1 MIVLKFGGSSVAD
14 SERLDKVANIIK
26 SHTANDRVTV
36 VVSAF
41 GNTTNL
47 LTTALQSASI
57 QDNKYLDSLESV
69 FAKVDAISES
79 LELSEATTKAITRY
93 KEELSKMLEG
103 VFLTRE
109 AGPRITDKILGTGE
123 LFSSL
128 LLVEKLNNSGS
139 KAIWKNSYNFIK
151 VSDENG
157 EKKVIQKPSY
167 RLMQSLLQHDEVVV
181 LPGFIASTENGVP
194 TTLGRGGSD
203 FSAALYSA
211 GLEASKLFI
220 YTDVSGIY
228 TADPRV
234 VKQARPV
241 EQLSYREALEL
252 SHFGAKV
259 LYAPSVQPAFEKKIP
274 IYIKNTFEP
283 DAQGTLIQDLST
295 DKNTTTVSGITHLKS
310 ISLITVEGAGM
321 IGRFG
326 FAKRFFEAIGNE
338 RINIILITQAS
349 SEYSLCVA
357 VATEDAHRAKAVI
370 DREFALEIETRRI
383 QPVTVVSDLS
393 IVALV
398 GEQMKSHTGVSG
410 KLFSSLGANNINIV
424 AIAQGSSERNISF
437 VIEQKNVKKALNT
450 IHERFFER
458 QRKQVNLF
466 VAGVGTVGSRLLNI
480 LNNQKQHL
488 LEKLS
493 IDLRVVGISNSRT
506 MSFIPG
512 GHNLEDWK
520 KPLESGKPASI
531 ETFISTLTDLNLR
544 NSIFIDNTASD
555 RVANTYYELLS
566 QGIGVVTCNKIACS
580 SDLDNYKT
588 LQKESIR
595 GQVPFFYETNVGA
608 GLPIIDTLKNLI
620 DSGDSVNSITAVLS
634 GSLNFIFDTYN
645 GTESFESIVRQ
656 AMTGG
661 YTEPDPRI
669 DLSGLDVKRKLLILA
684 RESGYPLE
692 IEDIKTAPF
701 LPEKAANSTS
711 IDAFLDALKENES
724 HFQSLFENAK
734 SKGNKLK
741 FVAELFKDENDQLIA
756 TVGLK
761 AVSPDSDYYNLS
773 GSDNILIL
781 YTDRYRS
788 QPLVIKGA
796 GAGADVTASGLF
808 GDIIRASNQR

>member
-1 MIVLKFGGSSVAD
+1 MTVLKFGGSSVAD
-14 SERLDKVANIIK
+14 SERLDKVVNIIK
-26 SHTANDRVTV
+26 SHASNDRVVV

-47 LTTALQSASI
+47 LTTALHLASL
-57 QDNKYLDSLESV
+57 QDQEYLVALKEVFTKIDSIASTL
-69 FAKVDAISES
+69 K
-79 LELSEATTKAITRY
+79 LSEATASGITKY
-93 KEELSKMLEG
+93 KVELSKMLEG

-109 AGPRITDKILGTGE
+109 AGPRITDKILGSGE

-128 LLVEKLNNSGS
+128 LLTDKLNNSGS
-139 KAIWKNSYNFIK
+139 KAIWENSYNFIK
-151 VSDENG
+151 VRNENG
-157 EKKVIQKPSY
+157 EKKVMQKSSY
-167 RLMQSLLQHDEVVV
+167 LLMQRLKEPENIIV

-203 FSAALYSA
+203 FSAALFSA
-211 GLEASKLFI
+211 GLEAKELYI

-228 TADPRV
+228 TADPRL

-241 EQLSYREALEL
+241 EKLSYREALEL

-259 LYAPSVQPAFEKKIP
+259 LYAPSVQPAFDKLIP

-283 DAQGTLIQDLST
+283 EAAGTLIQDLPT
-295 DKNTTTVSGITHLKS
+295 DKNTTTVSGITHLES

-357 VATEDAHRAKAVI
+357 VATEDAHQAKAVI

-383 QPVTVVSDLS
+383 QPVSVVSDLS

-458 QRKQVNLF
+458 QRKQINLF
-466 VAGVGTVGSRLLNI
+466 VVGVGTVGSRLLNI
-480 LNNQKQHL
+480 LNSQKEHL
-488 LEKLS
+488 LQKLS

-506 MSFIPG
+506 MSFLQS
-512 GHNLEDWK
+512 GHDLADWK
-520 KPLESGKPASI
+520 KPLETGKSANI
-531 ETFISTLTDLNLR
+531 ESFISTIKDLNLR
-544 NSIFIDNTASD
+544 NSIFIDNTAND
-555 RVANTYYELLS
+555 IVASSYHQLLS

-580 SDLDNYKT
+580 SDLNNYKK

-634 GSLNFIFDTYN
+634 GSLNFIFDSYN
-645 GTESFESIVRQ
+645 GTESFDSIVRK
-656 AMTGG
+656 AMSGG

-692 IEDIKTAPF
+692 IEDIKTTPF
-701 LPEKAANSTS
+701 LPEKAAKSTS
-711 IDAFLDALKENES
+711 IDDFLEALKANES
-724 HFQSLFENAK
+724 HFQSLFQQANSNGK
-734 SKGNKLK
+734 KLK
-741 FVAELFKDENDQLIA
+741 FVAELLKDETGELI
-756 TVGLK
+756 TKVGLK
-761 AVSPDSDYYNLS
+761 AVAPDSDYYNLS